1 MICDKL
7 IKLFKQN
14 NYYTNILIENY
25 KIINQLIETIIILT
39 NFLNKIYEYFKV
51 YNSINIKLIYK
62 LIYNSLSHVH
72 TNIQFSFGSDGG
84 GGKN

>member
-1 MICDKL
+1 LICDKL

-72 TNIQFSFGSDGG
+72 TNIQFSFG

>member
-1 MICDKL
+1 LICDKL

-51 YNSINIKLIYK
+51 YNSINIRLIYK
-62 LIYNSLSHVH
+62 LIYNSLIDIDTFTVLLNQNSYVYK
-72 TNIQFSFGSDGG
+72 T
-84 GGKN
+84 